1 MFRFTIRDALLVTAM
16 LAALLAWWL
25 EHEAHIGSSAYA
37 KQLQKE
43 LSTAKRNE
51 DSYLS
56 KLRGEQV
63 SCRMVFEIDWKLAD
77 RPIP

>member
-1 MFRFTIRDALLVTAM
+1 MFRFTIRDVLLVTAI
-16 LAALLAWWL
+16 LAAFLAWWL
-25 EHEAHIGSSAYA
+25 ETKAHVGTSAYA
-37 KQLQKE
+37 KQLQRA
-43 LSTAKRNE
+43 LSTAKQNE

-63 SCRMVFEIDWKLAD
+63 SCRTIFEIDWKLAE